1 MLDAEPISRK
11 KTVCDVQSQI
21 ITLLSLIPTM
31 FFTRFWKK
39 FLALA
44 LVGLLASWLISCG
57 NTPDQATEAAD
68 SGPAEVE
75 FWTMQLSPKFDDYFG
90 QLITDFEAENPD
102 ITVKWVDVPWA
113 DMETK
118 ILAAVSAGNA
128 PDVVNLN
135 PNFASQLA
143 AKGAWLTLDDK
154 LSAEE
159 QAVYLP
165 KIWDATKINGDSFG
179 FPWYLTARVALYNTE
194 IFEEAGIEAPPATFE
209 ELADVAK
216 QIKDKTGKYAF
227 FISFVPEDAADVL
240 QSFIQMGVPLVD
252 DEGNAA
258 FNTPEGKQVFQYWTD
273 LYQNELLPREV
284 LTQGHQQAIQLYQS
298 GETAILASGAEFLDT
313 IATNAP
319 DIAAATK
326 SAPQITGST
335 GKKNVAAMDL
345 VIPKSTDA
353 EAAALKFATYVTND
367 QNQLEFAKVAN
378 VLPSTVAAMEDSYF
392 TDVPADASPVEVA
405 RSVSASQL
413 DDAAVLIPAME
424 DVKELQKIVYD
435 NLQAAML
442 GDKTVDEAVADA
454 ADEWDNR

>member
-1 MLDAEPISRK
+1 M
-11 KTVCDVQSQI
+11 
-21 ITLLSLIPTM
+21 SLI
-31 FFTRFWKK
+31 RHWKR

-44 LVGLLASWLISCG
+44 LVGLLSSWLISCG
-57 NTPDQATEAAD
+57 SSSTPSAQTSATDA

-75 FWTMQLSPKFDDYFG
+75 FWTMQLSPKFDDYFN
-90 QLITDFEAENPD
+90 QLIADFEAENPD
-102 ITVKWVDVPWA
+102 ITVKWVDVPWS

-154 LSAEE
+154 LSAAE

-165 KIWDATKINGDSFG
+165 KIWEATQINGDSFG
-179 FPWYLTARVALYNTE
+179 FPWYLTARVTLYNSE
-194 IFEEAGIEAPPATFE
+194 IFKAAGITEPPKTFE
-209 ELADVAK
+209 ELATVAK
-216 QIKDKTGKYAF
+216 QIKEKTGKYAF

-252 DEGNAA
+252 DAGKAA
-258 FNTPEGKQVFQYWTD
+258 FNTPEGKKVFQYWTD
-273 LYQNELLPREV
+273 LYQQKLLPQEV

-313 IATNAP
+313 IASNAP

-326 SAPQITGST
+326 TAPQISGST

-345 VIPKSTDA
+345 VIPKDTDV

-367 QNQLEFAKVAN
+367 ANQLEFAKAAN
-378 VLPSTVAAMEDSYF
+378 VLPSTVGAMKDSYF
-392 TDVPADASPVEVA
+392 TTVPPDATPVEAA

-413 DDAAVLIPAME
+413 NDAAVLIPAME
-424 DVKELQKIVYD
+424 DVAELQKIVYD

-442 GDKTVDEAVADA
+442 GDKTVDKAVADA